1 MALRSKA
8 STARIDLACRYYT
21 DALHA
26 HVDIMGHLRRGH
38 DRSAL
43 RFVRPMIESSLR
55 SLYTIHVS
63 SDRDITR
70 NSFPSSLGK
79 MAERIEIRATY
90 FSPMFTHQL
99 LKRSDANGYTVDR
112 LVNGWAHGD
121 LTIIKPY
128 CKPGS
133 LEQCCAFWTAKNFLA
148 FAQAACFA
156 LDPTLTPESPYSK
169 KYY

>member
-1 MALRSKA
+1 MSLLHGRPACSRRHNGPPTKGARPLSLEIRPSYDRKLVAQSVHDTCFQRQGYYAQQFPEFPWQNGRTHRDSRDFARRQGGVQRS
-8 STARIDLACRYYT
+8 
-21 DALHA
+21 
-26 HVDIMGHLRRGH
+26 
-38 DRSAL
+38 
-43 RFVRPMIESSLR
+43 
-55 SLYTIHVS
+55 
-63 SDRDITR
+63 
-70 NSFPSSLGK
+70 
-79 MAERIEIRATY
+79 RATY